1 MGDTNTFIPEGIYA
15 LANPSSGITALNM
28 NCECNLFG
36 RKTYFN
42 MTSFET
48 FDIIDDAPVEK
59 EVEKEEGSWWGN
71 LITGIIAT
79 AALAA
84 CAIAVVATGGA
95 ALGAIMLAGAAI
107 GTGIVTVSAAITDA
121 KSGQARSWTQFLGDL
136 VTGGITGAVAGATIY
151 GLWTAA
157 PIVGQAFGIQA
168 SMLLGGVTKFTA
180 ITIPKI
186 FAGFGKFLIGT
197 QGVRYLNEI
206 TSIGSGQNW
215 LLDHIFGGNQENYTT
230 AGMCLDLF
238 SMGYVQ
244 IASDNAGLA
253 EYKDNKTDKDNF
265 ETVIKEKE
273 SLVDTEADSKGLESK
288 TTYKKFE
295 NVIEADKELSEQ
307 YSDWEKSLT
316 KEEREALQAYT
327 GDNYKNINQVLRGKE
342 SDYIGNN
349 EQYAKNIES
358 ALNKAEVP
366 EDIITYRGT
375 TPSVL
380 GEIID
385 LSPEDMVGKI
395 LHDDAF
401 VSTSVNPLIVEY
413 GYSEKGVTFIIE
425 IPKGTSG
432 AYIAPVSNVGLG
444 EAELLLNKGQ
454 DMIILEV
461 VNPNKNN
468 LVLRV
473 QIVP

>member
-1 MGDTNTFIPEGIYA
+1 MGNNNIDISVLEGIYA
-15 LANPSSGITALNM
+15 LANPNSGITALNM

-42 MTSFET
+42 MTSLKT

-168 SMLLGGVTKFTA
+168 SMLFGGVTKFTA

-215 LLDHIFGGNQENYTT
+215 LLDHMFSGNQENYTT
-230 AGMCLDLF
+230 AGICLDLL

-244 IASDNAGLA
+244 IASDNAGLV
-253 EYKDNKTDKDNF
+253 KDKDS
-265 ETVIKEKE
+265 K
-273 SLVDTEADSKGLESK
+273 DSKNNKGSKNSETNVKQKNKEIDNGELENKSNYKEDWEAEIPRTGDEWEENFKKRYGENAVYRKDYNYGEIKSK
-288 TTYKKFE
+288 YSGKLIKVSSPDPSADKLAQRIGGDSRVKFE
-295 NVIEADKELSEQ
+295 FDPDGREFDAISSQYIAQAKPALSSANPAVKAQMKATFEAAIANNKIPYFQFEGQPNQSVID
-307 YSDWEKSLT
+307 
-316 KEEREALQAYT
+316 
-327 GDNYKNINQVLRGKE
+327 
-342 SDYIGNN
+342 
-349 EQYAKNIES
+349 
-358 ALNKAEVP
+358 
-366 EDIITYRGT
+366 
-375 TPSVL
+375 
-380 GEIID
+380 
-385 LSPEDMVGKI
+385 KI
-395 LHDDAF
+395 L
-401 VSTSVNPLIVEY
+401 EY
-413 GYSEKGVTFIIE
+413 SKRYGI
-425 IPKGTSG
+425 
-432 AYIAPVSNVGLG
+432 
-444 EAELLLNKGQ
+444 
-454 DMIILEV
+454 
-461 VNPNKNN
+461 
-468 LVLRV
+468 
-473 QIVP
+473 

>member
-1 MGDTNTFIPEGIYA
+1 
-15 LANPSSGITALNM
+15 
-28 NCECNLFG
+28 
-36 RKTYFN
+36 

-168 SMLLGGVTKFTA
+168 SMLFGGVTKFTA

-186 FAGFGKFLIGT
+186 FAGFGYGLMGF
-197 QGVRYLNEI
+197 QGIRYLNEI

-215 LLDHIFGGNQENYTT
+215 LLDHMFGGNQENYTT

-244 IASDNAGLA
+244 IASDNAGLV
-253 EYKDNKTDKDNF
+253 KDKDS
-265 ETVIKEKE
+265 K
-273 SLVDTEADSKGLESK
+273 DSKNNKGSKNSETNVKQKNKEIDNGELENKSNYKEDWEAEIPRTGDEWEENFKKRYGENAVYRKDYNYGEIKSK
-288 TTYKKFE
+288 YSGKLIKVSSPDPSADKLAQRIGGDSRVKFE
-295 NVIEADKELSEQ
+295 FDPDGREFDAISSQYIAQAKPALSSANPAVKAQMKATFEAAIANNKIPYFQFEGQPNQSVID
-307 YSDWEKSLT
+307 
-316 KEEREALQAYT
+316 
-327 GDNYKNINQVLRGKE
+327 
-342 SDYIGNN
+342 
-349 EQYAKNIES
+349 
-358 ALNKAEVP
+358 
-366 EDIITYRGT
+366 
-375 TPSVL
+375 
-380 GEIID
+380 
-385 LSPEDMVGKI
+385 KI
-395 LHDDAF
+395 L
-401 VSTSVNPLIVEY
+401 EY
-413 GYSEKGVTFIIE
+413 SKRYGI
-425 IPKGTSG
+425 
-432 AYIAPVSNVGLG
+432 
-444 EAELLLNKGQ
+444 
-454 DMIILEV
+454 
-461 VNPNKNN
+461 
-468 LVLRV
+468 
-473 QIVP
+473 

>member
-168 SMLLGGVTKFTA
+168 SMLFGGVTKFTA

-215 LLDHIFGGNQENYTT
+215 LLDHMFSGNQENYTT
-230 AGMCLDLF
+230 AGICLDLL

-244 IASDNAGLA
+244 IASDNAGLV
-253 EYKDNKTDKDNF
+253 KDKD
-265 ETVIKEKE
+265 KDK
-273 SLVDTEADSKGLESK
+273 DSKDSKNNKGSKNSETNVKQKNKEIDNGELENKSNYKEDWEAEIPRTGDEWEENFKKRYGENAVYRKDYNYGEIKSK
-288 TTYKKFE
+288 YSGKLIKVSSPDPSADKLAQRIGGDSRVKFE
-295 NVIEADKELSEQ
+295 FDPDGREFDAISSQYIAQAKPALSSAKANNKIPYFQFEGQPNQSVID
-307 YSDWEKSLT
+307 
-316 KEEREALQAYT
+316 
-327 GDNYKNINQVLRGKE
+327 
-342 SDYIGNN
+342 
-349 EQYAKNIES
+349 
-358 ALNKAEVP
+358 
-366 EDIITYRGT
+366 
-375 TPSVL
+375 
-380 GEIID
+380 
-385 LSPEDMVGKI
+385 KI
-395 LHDDAF
+395 L
-401 VSTSVNPLIVEY
+401 EY
-413 GYSEKGVTFIIE
+413 SKRYGI
-425 IPKGTSG
+425 
-432 AYIAPVSNVGLG
+432 
-444 EAELLLNKGQ
+444 
-454 DMIILEV
+454 
-461 VNPNKNN
+461 
-468 LVLRV
+468 
-473 QIVP
+473 

>member
-42 MTSFET
+42 MTSLKT

-168 SMLLGGVTKFTA
+168 SMLFGGVTEFTA

-215 LLDHIFGGNQENYTT
+215 LLDHMFGGNQENYTT

-244 IASDNAGLA
+244 IARDNAGLA
-253 EYKDNKTDKDNF
+253 KPKISRADRKKLSKWKYPPPDDLYLKYKEVYDNPKYFNQKTGD
-265 ETVIKEKE
+265 VIYPGTGTDPNIAGFTNGEFKEITLTPGQTIDRYGSNPTGQYFSPEGTPYGSRALPPFMEKE
-273 SLVDTEADSKGLESK
+273 TCTVYE
-288 TTYKKFE
+288 
-295 NVIEADKELSEQ
+295 
-307 YSDWEKSLT
+307 
-316 KEEREALQAYT
+316 
-327 GDNYKNINQVLRGKE
+327 VLKPF
-342 SDYIGNN
+342 
-349 EQYAKNIES
+349 KV
-358 ALNKAEVP
+358 KAGEICP
-366 EDIITYRGT
+366 WFDEPRLGT
-375 TPSVL
+375 QFFTDF
-380 GEIID
+380 EIID
-385 LSPEDMVGKI
+385 LYTEMPVKANVKTLIDNKYLKIIKIISP
-395 LHDDAF
+395 
-401 VSTSVNPLIVEY
+401 
-413 GYSEKGVTFIIE
+413 
-425 IPKGTSG
+425 
-432 AYIAPVSNVGLG
+432 
-444 EAELLLNKGQ
+444 
-454 DMIILEV
+454 
-461 VNPNKNN
+461 
-468 LVLRV
+468 
-473 QIVP
+473 